1 MLTSELT
8 VHMLK
13 MYCKEG
19 TSIGVSRKHRLQTVD
34 LENADL
40 GNTDLQEPI
49 KFDGLL
55 DLENRDLENTDLAI

>member
-8 VHMLK
+8 VHTLK

-19 TSIGVSRKHRLQTVD
+19 TSIGLSRKHRPQTAD

-40 GNTDLQEPI
+40 GNTV
-49 KFDGLL
+49 
-55 DLENRDLENTDLAI
+55 LENRDLENTDLAI